1 MKLVVTTPLAIVV
14 EVEDIR
20 HLRAEDES
28 GSFGIRPG
36 HADFL
41 TALAVSVLTWRDRA
55 GGEHHVAVR
64 GGVLEVQGGRTVAIA
79 SREAVAGDD
88 LQWLEKEVLAGFH
101 RRLDEERTAR
111 IDSHRLYLNAIRQIY
126 RYLRPEAGAGGGP
139 PPSGPRAGA
148 SQ

>member
-41 TALAVSVLTWRDRA
+41 TALAVSVLTWRDGA

-64 GGVLEVQGGRTVAIA
+64 GGVLEVQDGRTVAVA

-88 LQWLEKEVLAGFH
+88 LQWLEKEVLTSFH
-101 RRLDEERTAR
+101 RRLEEERAAR

-126 RYLRPEAGAGGGP
+126 RYLRPEAAAGGGP
-139 PPSGPRAGA
+139 PLSGPRAGA